1 MKQTFW
7 WGFHNFGIL
16 KQDQYKAGHFHVC
29 KLCFQTYFWILALD
43 FSSHSTLLFYNYW
56 RVCPKFSQSI
66 NCWDVR
72 KQGISHNHNFLGL
85 VIQWYAHIR
94 WRKPA
99 TENRI
104 IVFFFLKDWLRACV
118 HVMLFS
124 PKFFLMRREHMR
136 QHAEQRVLSD
146 RAGSIVQ
153 PLRAFQVEKVW
164 YSQKDAGIV
173 EVALLKT
180 NQSYIRWG

>member
-16 KQDQYKAGHFHVC
+16 KQDQYQAGHFHVC

-43 FSSHSTLLFYNYW
+43 FSCYSTLLFYNYW

-66 NCWDVR
+66 NQSIV
-72 KQGISHNHNFLGL
+72 GMSHNHNFLGL

-118 HVMLFS
+118 HVMLF
-124 PKFFLMRREHMR
+124 P
-136 QHAEQRVLSD
+136 QVLPNEE
-146 RAGSIVQ
+146 RAHEAAC
-153 PLRAFQVEKVW
+153 RAACFVRPRWLDCAAAPGASSWKGLIFSE
-164 YSQKDAGIV
+164 
-173 EVALLKT
+173 
-180 NQSYIRWG
+180 RWGSSKSLF